1 MYVLTNTGYVSI
13 ALKRRDHQ
21 IWGLVHEKES
31 EKHTGKIREALD
43 AEVGML
49 QQQRKKP
56 RARAKERTLDSAE
69 LLQGLL

>member
-1 MYVLTNTGYVSI
+1 MKKNQKSTLGRSG
-13 ALKRRDHQ
+13 KR
-21 IWGLVHEKES
+21 WN
-31 EKHTGKIREALD
+31 

-69 LLQGLL
+69 LLQGSSKKPFQSCGQEDCEVRT